1 MHKVIRTL
9 NSYWVLLAATVFL
22 SLPALADVTEVTASV
37 DKNPA
42 MVDEAIILEVSANDV
57 VDNNLFD
64 SSVLLKDFVVGRTSV
79 STQTQIIN
87 FDMTRTTRWTTRL
100 IPRKAGR
107 FTIPAFEIAGQRSE
121 PIELMVLPASQSSA
135 NQARDIYIETEV
147 DLNKV
152 YLQQQIHYVAKLY
165 LSRDLQRGSLSA
177 PKLEHADI
185 RQIGKDK
192 EYTEISSGQRYR
204 VIERRFAIIPQSSG
218 KFTIEGPIFDG
229 EVTQPSNRSYGFF
242 NQSKPVS
249 RVGQPIDIEVL
260 AMPDNYRQHWLPSE
274 YVELHQE
281 WQSAGDQYKV
291 GEPIT
296 RIITLTALGVVEEQL
311 PEINSR
317 YPDEFKS
324 YPDQA
329 STSTV
334 EKDDTLVAQRRET
347 IAIIPTK
354 AGTLTIPPVQIA
366 WFNTLT
372 GQTEYATLP
381 EQTLEV
387 APAQTNPADDVPLS
401 DNRNNA
407 DADVQLPAE
416 SQQQIAPDKPQSAS
430 VVDNQDNSSNW
441 WSVSSILL
449 LVLWL
454 LTLLLWWW
462 QSRRKASAARI
473 KPNATATDNEKQLWQ
488 QLQQA
493 TKHHDSQAVI
503 AALTPW
509 LCCNLGIK
517 GNLADCQQHLQDDA
531 LNEQINL
538 LLGSRYGKTE
548 RHWQADKLI
557 TLLQKQRKKAVKPRS
572 RPGHKLVSLTIE

>member
-1 MHKVIRTL
+1 M
-9 NSYWVLLAATVFL
+9 LAATVFL

-42 MVDEAIILEVSANDV
+42 MVDEAIILEVSANDA

-165 LSRDLQRGSLSA
+165 LSRDLQRGSLTA
-177 PKLEHADI
+177 PKLENADI

-229 EVTQPSNRSYGFF
+229 EITQPSNRSYGFF

-249 RVGQPIDIEVL
+249 RVGKPIDIEVL

-296 RIITLTALGVVEEQL
+296 RILTLTALGVVEEQL
-311 PEINSR
+311 PEINSQ

-329 STSTV
+329 NTSTV

-347 IAIIPTK
+347 IAIIPTQ
-354 AGTLTIPPVQIA
+354 AGTLTIPEVKVA

-372 GQTEYATLP
+372 GQTEYATLE
-381 EQTLEV
+381 EQTIEV
-387 APAQTNPADDVPLS
+387 APAQISSAEDVPLPVSS
-401 DNRNNA
+401 DNTDN
-407 DADVQLPAE
+407 
-416 SQQQIAPDKPQSAS
+416 QQQSERQQQTAPDKPQSAS
-430 VVDNQDNSSNW
+430 ADENQDSPGNW
-441 WSVSSILL
+441 WSVISILL

-454 LTLLLWWW
+454 LTLLLWWC
-462 QSRRKASAARI
+462 QSRRKPSAARI
-473 KPNATATDNEKQLWQ
+473 KPNTAATDDEKQLWQ

-493 TKHHDSQAVI
+493 IKRHDSQAVI

-509 LCCNLGIK
+509 LCCNLGIS
-517 GNLADCQQHLQDDA
+517 GNLADCQQRLQDQA

-548 RHWQADKLI
+548 RDWQADKLI
-557 TLLQKQRKKAVKPRS
+557 TLLQTQRKTAVRSKS
-572 RPGHKLVSLTIE
+572 RPGHKLVSLKIE

>member
-1 MHKVIRTL
+1 MQNFTRPIK
-9 NSYWVLLAATVFL
+9 SYWVMLIAWSLMA
-22 SLPALADVTEVTASV
+22 LPALADVTEVTASV

-100 IPRKAGR
+100 IPREPGR
-107 FTIPAFEIAGQRSE
+107 YTIPAFEIAGQRSE
-121 PIELMVLPASQSSA
+121 PIELMVLPASQATA

-165 LSRDLQRGSLSA
+165 LSRDLQRGSLTA
-177 PKLEHADI
+177 PKLENADI

-192 EYTEISSGQRYR
+192 EYTEISKGQRYR

-218 KFTIEGPIFDG
+218 TFTIEGPIFDG
-229 EVTQPSNRSYGFF
+229 EITQSGNRSYGFF

-249 RVGQPIDIEVL
+249 RVGQAIDIEVL
-260 AMPDNYRQHWLPSE
+260 PMPDNYQPHWLPSE

-281 WQSAGDQYKV
+281 WQGAGEQYKV

-296 RIITLTALGVVEEQL
+296 RILTLTALGVVEEQL
-311 PEINSR
+311 PEINSQ

-334 EKDDTLVAQRRET
+334 EKDDTLVAQRQET
-347 IAIIPTK
+347 IAIIPTR
-354 AGTLTIPPVQIA
+354 AGELTIPQVRVA

-372 GQTEYATLP
+372 KKTEYATLP
-381 EQTLEV
+381 EQTLTI
-387 APAQTNPADDVPLS
+387 APAEVTPGTATPTPA
-401 DNRNNA
+401 
-407 DADVQLPAE
+407 PAE
-416 SQQQIAPDKPQSAS
+416 TTVEDPRGVDEEPQRDGLSPGLRS
-430 VVDNQDNSSNW
+430 VNDSDSTNW
-441 WSVSSILL
+441 WSVATILL
-449 LVLWL
+449 LALWL

-462 QSRRKASAARI
+462 KSRHKQTKTKA
-473 KPNATATDNEKQLWQ
+473 KPKAVGAENEKNLWQ

-493 TKHHDSQAVI
+493 VKRKDSQAVI
-503 AALTPW
+503 TALTPW
-509 LCCNLGIK
+509 LRCHLGIQ
-517 GNLADCQQHLQDDA
+517 GNLADCQQRLQDDA

-538 LLGSRYGKTE
+538 LLASRYGKIQNN
-548 RHWQADKLI
+548 WQADKLI
-557 TLLQKQRKKAVKPRS
+557 ALLHKHRKASGKSKS
-572 RPGHKLVSLTIE
+572 RPGHQLVSLNIE